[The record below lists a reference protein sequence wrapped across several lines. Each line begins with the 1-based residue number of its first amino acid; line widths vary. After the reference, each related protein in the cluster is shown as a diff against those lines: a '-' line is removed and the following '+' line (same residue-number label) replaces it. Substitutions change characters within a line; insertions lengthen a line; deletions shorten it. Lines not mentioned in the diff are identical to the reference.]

1 MRNIG
6 KFVDEI
12 HFPHGFLGDNAFT
25 AEECQFLEN
34 FGLTMQGLQDGS
46 VVPITATEHYF
57 LAELDGEFPISSEE
71 GKLWR
76 KYNSKSIRCEQAAL
90 NRSRN
95 KGVAKLSSSDEYN
108 EELTSIEDSDEDDA
122 GYDDIDL

>member
-6 KFVDEI
+6 KFVDEL
-12 HFPHGFLGDNAFT
+12 HFPHGFLEGNSFST
-25 AEECQFLEN
+25 EEGQLLED
-34 FGLTMQGLQDGS
+34 FGLTMQGLQEGS
-46 VVPITATEHYF
+46 VLPVTAAEHYF

-71 GKLWR
+71 GRLWR
-76 KYNSKSIRCEQAAL
+76 KYNSKSIRCEHAAL
-90 NRSRN
+90 NRSRK
-95 KGVAKLSSSDEYN
+95 KGPAKPSTNEEYS